1 MALVPYNPFH
11 GMDMMRREMERFLA
25 PFYSDI
31 KHDLDIGPRVDV
43 YETENEVVT
52 LCEIPGV
59 EKKED
64 IHIDIRDNAM
74 SISGVINKTNEVKD
88 ENRYHRTERFYGRFQ
103 RNVSLPARV
112 RPEGAKATYRNGVL
126 EVRMA
131 KETHGQHRAIDVE
144 FH

>member
-1 MALVPYNPFH
+1 MALVPYDPFRS
-11 GMDMMRREMERFLA
+11 MDMMRREMERVFA
-25 PFYSDI
+25 PFYGDTRR
-31 KHDLDIGPRVDV
+31 DWDIGPRVDV
-43 YETENEVVT
+43 YETDNEVVA

-59 EKKED
+59 EKKDD
-64 IHIDIRDNAM
+64 IHIDVRDNVL
-74 SISGVINKTNEVKD
+74 SISGIINRTNEVKD

-112 RPEGAKATYRNGVL
+112 NTEGAKATYRNGVL

-131 KETHGQHRAIDVE
+131 KETHGRHKSIDVD